1 MGVDP
6 MGFFSNERR
15 RKKKWLDAPTQKR
28 SLVGEYYLQEWV
40 NHFKSRIL
48 RETDLEQLTRM
59 PVVEQRLTLNRLI
72 HRYLSEEQLIISSG
86 DREQLINQII
96 DESVG
101 FGPLE
106 PLLKDE
112 TITEIIV
119 NGPFEVYCE
128 SNGKLSLTDIQFRDE
143 EALRH
148 VIERIVAP
156 IGRRIDV
163 SSPMVDA
170 RLPDGSRVNVVI
182 PPISLK
188 GPLLTIRKF
197 RKEPIRL
204 EELVSFGS
212 LTQTMAE
219 FLIAL
224 IRGKQNLVISG
235 GTGSGKT
242 TLLNA
247 LACYIPEY
255 ERIVTIEDMAEL
267 RIPHPHVAAM
277 EARPP
282 NVEGKGEITI
292 RQLVRNA
299 LRMRPDRMIIGEVR
313 GAEAFDMLQAMN
325 TGHEGSLTTIH
336 ANSPDDA
343 LDRLEAMVMMSDV
356 LLPAHMIRSY
366 LAGAIDIIIQ
376 VSRMK
381 DGRRR
386 MLAISELIRQ
396 EDGTIQVKDIFRF
409 VQTGITD
416 EEGVQGDFIR
426 TEYVPKCLNRLKAY
440 GEDVT
445 SLMRRG
451 NQC

>member
-1 MGVDP
+1 